1 MSTPESQLILPQD
14 NNSDKIWDR
23 LEKDVNEEG
32 EKVRPWAS
40 ATTKQAVLSL
50 IKYERRKVTKNIEN
64 IEIPS
69 APFAVDKDGITDVN
83 DPLIRHQLK
92 GYIQFTD
99 AIEYLKGKDYGQ
111 KVTDGNDAEL
121 IEQKL
126 YYLQKLLNPLKLV
139 YGDQEFTIREAP
151 LKDFDTAVAPAKV
164 HANVK
169 TNAGRQLIIRWDTKG
184 SEKYNIK
191 IFKSDKSE
199 ITDLS
204 VKGVSGGMKRVTIP
218 EKIKDTDFYVRVW
231 LLRMDEPEKYFD
243 GPFSCPPNQ
252 SAMNPTQSLY
262 DVDKFRLKIDGKYK
276 TIFDLIPLVKERL
289 PEEQKAQFNQ
299 YTLYKALEVLS
310 ASIKSIY
317 NTVIEE
323 PPESGVFKL
332 EPVKTVKWEHLTLP
346 VTWNTLSEASK
357 TLVIL
362 SHFMDKRLLKDEDG
376 IKGFVDSITDTQLGS
391 NKAAYIPNVRNGG
404 TQRIAGKR
412 KIDQTSSYG
421 PSEMEENFLH
431 EVRVLAATEKT
442 NNIKNV
448 SWRSAMNYLKRY
460 DRIDGRRWIGCCYLE
475 TGVEEEACSRLRRLF
490 KMIKLS
496 HERGYPV
503 IDKSVAAPF
512 DYNGSTSTLRY
523 SSFGPNN
530 YDRTQIFPLVQPVP
544 YVMADESVAATSK
557 TKIVDPQQSFSK
569 AMLVKNKSMINV
581 LKTEGNNYFDHP
593 LYPSKDKKQS
603 MLDIN
608 AFATVDGE

>member
-14 NNSDKIWDR
+14 NNSDEIWNR
-23 LEKDVNEEG
+23 LERDVTTEG
-32 EKVRPWAS
+32 ENIKPWAS
-40 ATTKQAVLSL
+40 NTTKQAVLSL
-50 IKYERRKVTKNIEN
+50 IKYERKKVTNNIEN

-69 APFAVDKDGITDVN
+69 APFAVDKDGISN
-83 DPLIRHQLK
+83 NNKYDPLIRHQLK

-99 AIEYLKGKDYGQ
+99 AIEYLKEKNYGQ

-121 IEQKL
+121 VEQKL
-126 YYLQKLLNPLKLV
+126 YYLQKLLNPLKLI
-139 YGDQEFTIREAP
+139 YGNQEFTIREAP
-151 LKDFDTAVAPAKV
+151 LEDLETAVAPAKV

-169 TNAGRQLIIRWDTKG
+169 TNVGRQLIIRWDTKG
-184 SEKYNIK
+184 SEKYNVK
-191 IFKSDKSE
+191 VFRSDKSE
-199 ITDLS
+199 MTDLS

-218 EKIKDTDFYVRVW
+218 EEITDTDFYVRVW
-231 LLRMDEPEKYFD
+231 LLNKDEPKRYFD

-252 SAMNPTQSLY
+252 SAMNPTQTLY

-276 TIFDLIPLVKERL
+276 TIFDLIPLLKNQIS
-289 PEEQKAQFNQ
+289 EEEDINTF
-299 YTLYKALEVLS
+299 TLSKALQTLWGR
-310 ASIKSIY
+310 IKGIY

-323 PPESGVFKL
+323 PPESGIFEF
-332 EPVKTVKWEHLTLP
+332 EPVDTVKWEHLTLP
-346 VTWNTLSEASK
+346 VTWNTLSEENM

-362 SHFMDKRLLKDEDG
+362 SHFMDKRLLKDEDS
-376 IKGFVDSITDTQLGS
+376 IEGFIDSITDTQLGS
-391 NKAAYIPNVRNGG
+391 NKAVYIPNVRNGG

-421 PSEMEENFLH
+421 PSEMEESFLH

-448 SWRSAMNYLKRY
+448 RWASAMNYLKRY
-460 DRIDGRRWIGCCYLE
+460 DRIDGRRWLGCCYLE

-512 DYNGSTSTLRY
+512 DYNGSTSTMRY

-544 YVMADESVAATSK
+544 YVMADESLAATSK
-557 TKIVDPQQSFSK
+557 TQVLDPQQSFSK
-569 AMLVKNKSMINV
+569 AMLVKNKSMIDVVKNN
-581 LKTEGNNYFDHP
+581 GNNYFDHP
-593 LYPSKDKKQS
+593 LYPSKDKKRS
-603 MLDIN
+603 WLVLN
-608 AFATVDGE
+608 PLEEE

>member
-14 NNSDKIWDR
+14 NNSDEIWNR
-23 LEKDVNEEG
+23 LERDVTTEG
-32 EKVRPWAS
+32 ENIKPWAS
-40 ATTKQAVLSL
+40 DTTKQAVLSL
-50 IKYERRKVTKNIEN
+50 IKYERKKVTNNIEN

-69 APFAVDKDGITDVN
+69 APFAVDKDGISN
-83 DPLIRHQLK
+83 NNKYDPLIRHQLK

-99 AIEYLKGKDYGQ
+99 AIEYLKEKNYGQ

-121 IEQKL
+121 VEQKL
-126 YYLQKLLNPLKLV
+126 YYLQKLLNPLKLI
-139 YGDQEFTIREAP
+139 YGNQEFTIREAP
-151 LKDFDTAVAPAKV
+151 LKDLETAIAPAKV

-169 TNAGRQLIIRWDTKG
+169 TNVGRQLIIRWDTKG
-184 SEKYNIK
+184 SEKYNVK
-191 IFKSDKSE
+191 VFKSDKSE
-199 ITDLS
+199 MTTLS

-218 EKIKDTDFYVRVW
+218 EEEPETDFYVRVW
-231 LLRMDEPEKYFD
+231 LLNKDEPKRYFD

-252 SAMNPTQSLY
+252 SAMNPTQTLY

-276 TIFDLIPLVKERL
+276 TIFDLIPLLKDSIEGGMRAINQFTL
-289 PEEQKAQFNQ
+289 EEALQVLRNHIGLL
-299 YTLYKALEVLS
+299 YTV
-310 ASIKSIY
+310 
-317 NTVIEE
+317 
-323 PPESGVFKL
+323 
-332 EPVKTVKWEHLTLP
+332 EPVGTVKWEHLTIP
-346 VTWNTLSEASK
+346 TAWNVLSDEDR

-362 SHFMDKRLLKDEDG
+362 SHFMDKRLLKDEDS

-421 PSEMEENFLH
+421 PSEMEESFLH

-448 SWRSAMNYLKRY
+448 PWRSAMNYLKRY
-460 DRIDGRRWIGCCYLE
+460 DRIDGRRWLGCCYLE

-544 YVMADESVAATSK
+544 YIMADERVAATSK
-557 TKIVDPQQSFSK
+557 TQILDPQQSFSK
-569 AMLVKNKSMINV
+569 SMLVKNKSMIDV
-581 LKTEGNNYFDHP
+581 LKNGDGNNYFDHP
-593 LYPSKDKKQS
+593 LYPSKLKKTNN
-603 MLDIN
+603 DILA
-608 AFATVDGE
+608 AFVADEED